1 MPQFEWDE
9 KKNQANRAKHG
20 LGFEDAA
27 GIFDGPVVTAP
38 DDREDY
44 GEQRLIS
51 YGAIAPKVVIA
62 VVYTRRHGRIR
73 LISARKASLKERQ
86 AYYAYR
92 EQQAPEH

>member
-38 DDREDY
+38 DEREDY

-51 YGAIAPKVVIA
+51 YGTIAPKVVLA
-62 VVYTRRHGRIR
+62 VVYTRRHGRIPADFSQEGQ
-73 LISARKASLKERQ
+73 LEGKTGILCVS
-86 AYYAYR
+86 
-92 EQQAPEH
+92 

>member
-9 KKNQANRAKHG
+9 KKNKANRAKHG
-20 LGFEDAA
+20 LGFEDAC

-38 DDREDY
+38 DDRQDY

-51 YGAIAPKVVIA
+51 YGAVAPQEVIA
-62 VVYTRRHGRIR
+62 VVYTRRSGRNR

-86 AYYAYR
+86 AYHAYL
-92 EQQAPEH
+92 EQQAP